1 MSDKLKQPI
10 AWNSGGVQQKMKSSG
25 LPGSTDESKSAA
37 GRFATL
43 SDPVVADE
51 CWHDVFEEELTVTL
65 TSRAT
70 KYCRSHLQVFQHL
83 CVRLGQEASVPVG
96 CKDRQIKVSGSSEYL
111 AEFSRQIHS
120 EPSDLKDLTV
130 SFAYDDACTRASGQ
144 NPSLSPIPR
153 RSALEEEGF
162 VESQT
167 DVEELM
173 TPSASLA
180 ANANYSPSL
189 HKRPS
194 GQSSHQKSPPATAQ
208 SLNQQ
213 SSEVQSENQKL
224 QLAEKAKKAMRKNSD
239 PESLSPT
246 RSRPP
251 PEADASSVSQKDVD
265 DLTTP
270 SDVANSNRSL
280 FLGKQSETKS
290 QNQKSQPSAQQKETS
305 SQDGDPLRQSPPT
318 AEASRTNAYDGDEL
332 LGEAS
337 GTRSWS
343 AGVDRQPFQLN
354 ALTLQYV
361 MEVETAELQKIE
373 DKHAVKLEIISRD
386 TELDTVMI
394 SVNCGSDEKEVDQSR
409 LSKGYDKMRE
419 LFTHVSQQ
427 VVFAEK
433 RIPVPSGKLKVVHSM
448 LGHELKP
455 INTKTLI
462 EIDARTRV
470 VILCGTQHDIDK
482 TEALLFKRLSR
493 VAASPAIGGAK
504 KPFRPTIV
512 AKKGDIAKEEVDV
525 IVCKSGK
532 QLKMD
537 SDVARRIL
545 DAGGDK
551 ILKECREHLQSRVQ
565 PKLGS
570 VVVTGGGKL
579 HAKHVLH
586 AVVEGL
592 KGGEPDGPGQSL
604 ADICFDCLKK
614 ASSNE
619 AASIAV
625 PALGWGYPNIKKKE
639 CVKTLLD
646 TVDRY
651 WENMRE
657 SETLQ
662 KVVFIDNGDGLVEEF
677 NRQLK
682 ARKTNSVPAE
692 SESKVARGGLEQ
704 DFEQRRHNQSSEK
717 SLHPLGGSAVAA
729 NNEPDESATGG
740 ESESNPPLYHFQI
753 NSVTLLYL
761 QQVRGDDLQNAQ
773 KKFGFKLE
781 ASEAKDRNGS
791 LNVLVKPASQKVD
804 DKQLREGFLAARD
817 LCSEI
822 SQLQL
827 TEEKMSFSSTL
838 LQPLRK
844 VCERKWSPKS
854 TGVLLDF
861 DKGSGDR
868 SVASLV
874 GTFDKLQGAVVKM
887 RDILSDVDAE
897 SQSVEGF
904 GADGASAATA
914 LSEKPHL
921 TQIKAALAAL
931 QEEITRLNVDA
942 IVCGANENLL
952 LSTGLSAAICSA
964 GGKKI
969 QDDCRRHVN
978 THKHNL
984 IPYGQAVIIDGY
996 KLRSRHVA
1004 FAVIPTFPHENRQNA
1019 KNAADL
1025 LVQACFNALEAA
1037 SKRAKAKSVAI
1048 PALGIGSGF
1057 SKQVSVNAVLT
1068 AVEQYFNIM
1077 GTTSTIEKV
1086 TFVDIDKAVVTEFER
1101 QLHQRK
1107 TGTSWELSA
1116 VRSAPSESAK
1126 GIRSSDRGSSPAAGV
1141 PSGKPKSGDKEEDSC
1156 AICIG
1161 SITNRKAL
1169 PCGHAFCSPCIDQWF
1184 KQKPSCPNC
1193 FKTFGKVTGNQPAGG
1208 TMHHS
1213 TRSSSLPGF
1222 RDCGTIEINYHIPS
1236 GRQTDKHPNP
1246 GQPYGG
1252 TSRTAYLPDNT
1263 EGRKVLGLL
1272 KKAFDARL
1280 TFTVGTSRT
1289 TGAQNQVTWNDIHHK
1304 TSAHGGAFGYPDKT
1318 YLERVMGELKDKGIE

>member
-305 SQDGDPLRQSPPT
+305 SQ
-318 AEASRTNAYDGDEL
+318 
-332 LGEAS
+332 
-337 GTRSWS
+337 
-343 AGVDRQPFQLN
+343 
-354 ALTLQYV
+354 
-361 MEVETAELQKIE
+361 
-373 DKHAVKLEIISRD
+373 
-386 TELDTVMI
+386 
-394 SVNCGSDEKEVDQSR
+394 
-409 LSKGYDKMRE
+409 
-419 LFTHVSQQ
+419 
-427 VVFAEK
+427 
-433 RIPVPSGKLKVVHSM
+433 
-448 LGHELKP
+448 
-455 INTKTLI
+455 
-462 EIDARTRV
+462 
-470 VILCGTQHDIDK
+470 
-482 TEALLFKRLSR
+482 
-493 VAASPAIGGAK
+493 
-504 KPFRPTIV
+504 
-512 AKKGDIAKEEVDV
+512 
-525 IVCKSGK
+525 
-532 QLKMD
+532 
-537 SDVARRIL
+537 
-545 DAGGDK
+545 
-551 ILKECREHLQSRVQ
+551 
-565 PKLGS
+565 
-570 VVVTGGGKL
+570 
-579 HAKHVLH
+579 
-586 AVVEGL
+586 
-592 KGGEPDGPGQSL
+592 
-604 ADICFDCLKK
+604 
-614 ASSNE
+614 
-619 AASIAV
+619 
-625 PALGWGYPNIKKKE
+625 
-639 CVKTLLD
+639 
-646 TVDRY
+646 
-651 WENMRE
+651 
-657 SETLQ
+657 
-662 KVVFIDNGDGLVEEF
+662 
-677 NRQLK
+677 
-682 ARKTNSVPAE
+682 
-692 SESKVARGGLEQ
+692 
-704 DFEQRRHNQSSEK
+704 
-717 SLHPLGGSAVAA
+717 
-729 NNEPDESATGG
+729 
-740 ESESNPPLYHFQI
+740 
-753 NSVTLLYL
+753 
-761 QQVRGDDLQNAQ
+761 
-773 KKFGFKLE
+773 
-781 ASEAKDRNGS
+781 
-791 LNVLVKPASQKVD
+791 
-804 DKQLREGFLAARD
+804 
-817 LCSEI
+817 
-822 SQLQL
+822 
-827 TEEKMSFSSTL
+827 
-838 LQPLRK
+838 
-844 VCERKWSPKS
+844 
-854 TGVLLDF
+854 
-861 DKGSGDR
+861 
-868 SVASLV
+868 
-874 GTFDKLQGAVVKM
+874 
-887 RDILSDVDAE
+887 
-897 SQSVEGF
+897 
-904 GADGASAATA
+904 
-914 LSEKPHL
+914 
-921 TQIKAALAAL
+921 
-931 QEEITRLNVDA
+931 
-942 IVCGANENLL
+942 
-952 LSTGLSAAICSA
+952 
-964 GGKKI
+964 
-969 QDDCRRHVN
+969 
-978 THKHNL
+978 
-984 IPYGQAVIIDGY
+984 
-996 KLRSRHVA
+996 
-1004 FAVIPTFPHENRQNA
+1004 
-1019 KNAADL
+1019 
-1025 LVQACFNALEAA
+1025 
-1037 SKRAKAKSVAI
+1037 
-1048 PALGIGSGF
+1048 
-1057 SKQVSVNAVLT
+1057 
-1068 AVEQYFNIM
+1068 
-1077 GTTSTIEKV
+1077 
-1086 TFVDIDKAVVTEFER
+1086 ER